1 MWILTTGIM
10 NSNFNE
16 QNTLIETLKETK
28 KDYEKYLNK
37 VANKLDKNIEP
48 NKSFK
53 AYLQGLTIDELKEIR
68 KFWSIQGTSSLK
80 KDELVL
86 VLEEK
91 ILKNVESLAE
101 IFDEER
107 FNLISEV
114 VTKGGYAEVNNLTPQ
129 NLSYLR
135 KTGVL
140 FPGILNKNSVVV
152 LPAEIIEIAKKWD
165 SDSSIKEK
173 IQLNDKVIKVIK
185 GILYHYGVVKENQLF
200 NVFKGISKI
209 DIDMDRL
216 IKVVLNRYAYTKD
229 FEISDE
235 LVYHI
240 SSEMPKNILEA
251 QENSNMTYAHLS
263 EDNAV
268 ELGTIGYIE
277 DSKAKTD
284 LMELLRSNYR
294 ITENEVEEIVN
305 KCILMIKNGK
315 LVSDVS
321 EYLNKLFVVSDM
333 NIYSKII
340 KTSGNLY
347 NNTRVWTL
355 KGNTPEEVRLMEEN
369 KFNISKTIGRN
380 DPCTCGSGKKY
391 KKCCGR

>member
-10 NSNFNE
+10 NSNLNE
-16 QNTLIETLKETK
+16 QNILIKTLKETK
-28 KDYEKYLNK
+28 KNYEKYLNK
-37 VANKLDKNIEP
+37 VANKLEKNIEP

-53 AYLQGLTIDELKEIR
+53 EYLQGLTLDELKEIR

-80 KDELVL
+80 KDELVS
-86 VLEEK
+86 VLEES
-91 ILKNVESLAE
+91 ILKNIDSLTE
-101 IFDEER
+101 MLDEER
-107 FNLISEV
+107 FYLILEV
-114 VTKGGYAEVNNLTPQ
+114 ASNNGYAEVNNLTPQ

-135 KTGVL
+135 KTGIL
-140 FPGILNKNSVVV
+140 FPGIFNENSVVV
-152 LPAEIIEIAKKWD
+152 LPSEIIEIVKNWCDD
-165 SDSSIKEK
+165 SNIKEK
-173 IQLNDKVIKVIK
+173 IMLNDTVIKVIK

-209 DIDMDRL
+209 DIDMDTL
-216 IKVVLNRYAYTKD
+216 IKIVMNRYAYASD
-229 FEISDE
+229 FEISGE

-240 SSEMPKNILEA
+240 NAETPKAILEA
-251 QENSNMTYAHLS
+251 QESSNMTYAYLS

-268 ELGTIGYIE
+268 ESGTIGYIE
-277 DSKAKTD
+277 HSKEKIE
-284 LMELLRSNYR
+284 LMRLLRSNYK
-294 ITENEVEEIVN
+294 ITENEVEEIAN

-315 LVSDVS
+315 LVMDVS

>member
-1 MWILTTGIM
+1 M
-10 NSNFNE
+10 NSNVNE
-16 QNTLIETLKETK
+16 QNILIETLKETK

-37 VANKLDKNIEP
+37 VANKLEKNIEP

-53 AYLQGLTIDELKEIR
+53 EYLQGLTIDELKEIR

-80 KDELVL
+80 KDELVTI
-86 VLEEK
+86 LEEN
-91 ILKNVESLAE
+91 ILQNMESLIE

-107 FNLISEV
+107 FLLILEALSNE
-114 VTKGGYAEVNNLTPQ
+114 GYTEVNNLTPQ

-135 KTGVL
+135 KTGIL
-140 FPGILNKNSVVV
+140 FPGILNEKAVVV
-152 LPAEIIEIAKKWD
+152 LPKEVKAVVANWNND
-165 SDSSIKEK
+165 SNIKGN
-173 IQLNDKVIKVIK
+173 IVLNDNIIKIIK
-185 GILYHYGVVKENQLF
+185 GILYHYGVVKESQLF

-216 IKVVLNRYAYTKD
+216 IKIVMNRYAYTSD

-235 LVYHI
+235 IVYHI
-240 SSEMPKNILEA
+240 NAERPKAILEE
-251 QENSNMTYAHLS
+251 QESSNMTYAYLG
-263 EDNAV
+263 EDTAM
-268 ELGTIGYIE
+268 ELGSIGYIE
-277 DSKAKTD
+277 NSKEKVE
-284 LMELLRSNYR
+284 LKELLRSNYR
-294 ITENEVEEIVN
+294 ITEDEVEEIANV
-305 KCILMIKNGK
+305 CILMIKNGK
-315 LVSDVS
+315 LVMDVS

-355 KGNTPEEVRLMEEN
+355 KGNTPEEVRLMEEK
-369 KFNISKTIGRN
+369 KFDISKTIGRN